1 MSKNFYISDTHLG
14 HANIIGFDGRRFKDT
29 AEMEKVIVENW
40 NSRVDKG
47 DSVYIL
53 GDFCWSTEP
62 EWLRILSLLNGNKIL
77 IRGNHDIKHMSAT
90 LKKCF
95 AYIKD
100 YDEISDNGKKIIM
113 SHYPILFYRS
123 SYNENVW
130 HFCGHTHNRTNEDF
144 KRRKFIKELVESRE
158 NSYDNR
164 GQIVNVGA
172 MMSYVD
178 FTPRTADELIAWWRS
193 EYIK

>member
-1 MSKNFYISDTHLG
+1 
-14 HANIIGFDGRRFKDT
+14 
-29 AEMEKVIVENW
+29 
-40 NSRVDKG
+40 
-47 DSVYIL
+47 
-53 GDFCWSTEP
+53 
-62 EWLRILSLLNGNKIL
+62 
-77 IRGNHDIKHMSAT
+77 MSAT

-130 HFCGHTHNRTNEDF
+130 HFCGHTHNRTNEEI
-144 KRRKFIKELVESRE
+144 KRRKFIKELIEGRE